1 MRNIIN
7 KHKFFWTQKAFLF
20 DAFLGLFLLF
30 VGLFATYYAN
40 SYTVMHASNS
50 VTDILLDNLPVVNVD
65 FIYSGG
71 ALLFLIIIGI
81 VLLIEPRR
89 IPFTLKSIS
98 IFFLTR
104 SLFMVMTHIAP
115 PANALYIQ
123 GEDIFH
129 RISSGDD
136 LFFSAHTGLPF
147 LLTLIFWD
155 EKYLRYLFLFSTL
168 IGGTAVILGHLHYS
182 IDVFSAV
189 FITFGVFQISRR
201 IFHRDYLLMKTP

>member
-1 MRNIIN
+1 VKNIIK

-20 DAFLGLFLLF
+20 DVFLGLVLLF
-30 VGLFATYYAN
+30 VSLFATYYAN
-40 SYTVMHASNS
+40 SYTVIHASNS
-50 VTDILLDNLPVVNVD
+50 VTDILLDNLPIVNVD
-65 FIYSGG
+65 LIYSEG
-71 ALLFLIIIGI
+71 ALLFIIIIGI
-81 VLLIEPRR
+81 ILFIEPRR

-104 SLFMVMTHIAP
+104 SFFMVMTHVAP

-147 LLTLIFWD
+147 LLTLIFWN
-155 EKYLRYLFLFSTL
+155 EKYLKYFFLFSAL
-168 IGGTAVILGHLHYS
+168 IGGTAVLLGHLHYS

-189 FITFGVFQISRR
+189 FITFGVFQISKWL
-201 IFHRDYLLMKTP
+201 FNRDYLMMRAP